1 MDLVVF
7 DLDGT
12 LVETESFE
20 GELYDRAVRTELG
33 IAIDTDWSC
42 YRHVTDRGIL
52 DEILDRSKSNA
63 DRSMAQAAVMQA
75 FTALVANH
83 VAAHDGLLP
92 EIPGASDFVNA
103 LIERPDVQ
111 VAVATGGW
119 RDTALIKLQAI
130 GIKPGRLPIASSSDA
145 MSKADIIRVAE
156 RRALPEGGATRKKYV
171 GDSYYD
177 LEMRRRVGYEFIAI
191 GLGVVHR
198 HSQPNFCNT
207 EPILGSLGLRC

>member
-1 MDLVVF
+1 MNLVVF

-12 LVETESFE
+12 LVESESFE
-20 GELYDRAVRTELG
+20 GELYARAVRTELG

-42 YRHVTDRGIL
+42 YRHVTDSGIL
-52 DEILDRSKSNA
+52 DEVLDRSRSNA

-75 FTALVANH
+75 FTELVADH

-103 LIERPDVQ
+103 LIEHPGVQ

-119 RDTALIKLQAI
+119 RETALIKLQAI
-130 GIKPGRLPIASSSDA
+130 GIEPGRLPIASSSDA

-156 RRALPEGGATRKKYV
+156 RRALPEGGATRRTYV

-177 LEMRRRVGYEFIAI
+177 LEMSRQVGYEFMAI
-191 GLGVVHR
+191 GPDVVHR
-198 HSQPNFCNT
+198 QSQSDFCNA
-207 EPILGSLGLRC
+207 ELILGSLGLRC